1 MPRQFARPL
10 LAAFMNDAGIAP
22 SIVIERLTHRYA
34 GADTPAL
41 NGVDLRI
48 EGGGTFGLLGPNGA
62 GKSTLLSIL
71 TGIAPPQSGSIQIG
85 AQRLPND
92 LDAIK
97 AISALVPQE
106 YAFYPSLTGRE
117 NLKFF
122 AGLYRLTPAQ
132 WRERLDRCVDVCRL
146 QEVLDRRSE
155 HYSGGLKR
163 RLNLAIG
170 LLAAPR
176 ILYLDEPTVGID
188 AVSRGYILD
197 AIANLKGRGCTIVYT
212 SHYMEEVE
220 QLCDDL
226 AVIDRGQVI
235 ARGRVAQLLS
245 KQADRALLVTLSQS
259 VSNDARSQLAR
270 WQAEFSDD
278 RHVTLTAELSEIDAI
293 ASVIAAHGAHIEQ
306 LQYGVSRLHDVYLK
320 LLEDRA

>member
-1 MPRQFARPL
+1 
-10 LAAFMNDAGIAP
+10 MNDAGAVP

-41 NGVDLRI
+41 DGIDLRI
-48 EGGGTFGLLGPNGA
+48 EGGSTFGLLGPNGA

-71 TGIAPPQSGSIQIG
+71 TGIAPPQSGCIQIG
-85 AQRLPND
+85 AHQLPND
-92 LDAIK
+92 LDDVK

-132 WRERLDRCVDVCRL
+132 WRERLERCVDVCRL
-146 QEVLDRRSE
+146 QDMLDRRSE

-197 AIANLKGRGCTIVYT
+197 AIANLKGQGCTIVYT

-245 KQADRALLVTLSQS
+245 KQAQRALLITLSQPLS
-259 VSNDARSQLAR
+259 SDARNPLAR
-270 WQAEFSDD
+270 WQADFTDE
-278 RHVTLTAELSEIDAI
+278 RHVALTAELHEIDAI
-293 ASVIAAHGAHIEQ
+293 ATTIAAHGARIEQ

>member
-1 MPRQFARPL
+1 MTERSS
-10 LAAFMNDAGIAP
+10 GGP
-22 SIVIERLTHRYA
+22 SGQISIRNLSHRYP
-34 GADTPAL
+34 GAEVPAL
-41 NGVDLRI
+41 DGITLTIAR
-48 EGGGTFGLLGPNGA
+48 GSTFGLLGPNGA

-71 TGIAPPQSGSIQIG
+71 TGIVAPQTGEIVIG
-85 AQRLPND
+85 EHRLPSQTAN
-92 LDAIK
+92 IK

-122 AGLYRLTPAQ
+122 AGLYRLTSDQ
-132 WRERLDRCVDVCRL
+132 WRERLARCVDVCRL
-146 QEVLDRRSE
+146 QEVLDKRAE

-170 LLAAPR
+170 LLAAPQ

-197 AIANLKGRGCTIVYT
+197 AIAKLKGNGTTLIYT

-220 QLCDDL
+220 ALCDEL
-226 AVIDRGQVI
+226 AVIDHGKVI
-235 ARGRVAQLLS
+235 AQDRVTNLLS
-245 KQADRALLVTLSQS
+245 KQASQVLKLTLAQPLSTIARAQF
-259 VSNDARSQLAR
+259 AQ
-270 WQAEFSDD
+270 WQAEYADD
-278 RHVTLTAELSEIDAI
+278 RHVVLTAQLSELGAI
-293 ASVIAAHGAHIEQ
+293 TAKFAQQGAQIEQ

-320 LLEDRA
+320 LLQERT